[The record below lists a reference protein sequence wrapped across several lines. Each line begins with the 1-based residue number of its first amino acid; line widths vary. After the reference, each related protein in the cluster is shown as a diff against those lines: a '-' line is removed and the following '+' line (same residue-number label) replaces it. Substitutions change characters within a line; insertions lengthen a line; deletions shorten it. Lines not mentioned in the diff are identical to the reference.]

1 MTDPVYW
8 ASEAG
13 FMVLYGDRAE
23 RIDTPAPDH
32 DPWLTAPIDEL
43 IDAEM
48 DKPPTRE
55 SREAERLRTKAIER
69 RLEGKKPKRRVRRK

>member
-1 MTDPVYW
+1 MTDP
-8 ASEAG
+8 
-13 FMVLYGDRAE
+13 D
-23 RIDTPAPDH
+23 PDP

-55 SREAERLRTKAIER
+55 SREAERKRAQAIER
-69 RLEGKKPKRRVRRK
+69 RLEGRKPKRRVRRK